1 MPLSFSSMEV
11 FYEALAEGLD
21 AIPVEKRELFLTKLA
36 LLLARE
42 MPNSERRHCG
52 RRRQLR
58 PLRGLLKRPRFSQVN
73 FTAGAITP
81 IIFRVIEGSIRPLD

>member
-42 MPNSERRHCG
+42 MPNSE
-52 RRRQLR
+52 
-58 PLRGLLKRPRFSQVN
+58 SA
-73 FTAGAITP
+73 TDAIAGAAAN
-81 IIFRVIEGSIRPLD
+81 LDL